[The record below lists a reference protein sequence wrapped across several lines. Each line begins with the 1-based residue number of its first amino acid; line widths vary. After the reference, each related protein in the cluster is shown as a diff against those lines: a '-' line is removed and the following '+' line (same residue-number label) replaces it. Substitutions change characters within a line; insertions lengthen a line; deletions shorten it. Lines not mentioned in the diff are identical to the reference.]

1 MSPAMRAEVII
12 LVVEDN
18 VARDHSCFDQ
28 FAFTTIKQDQS
39 VDFAPS
45 PKHPARYLVFPC
57 RSIQVRASTVCCRS
71 CGEGGEGNAGGRQ
84 LGSARE
90 THAPF
95 QITSDDAPCQEH
107 SRFRPSGFPRLRISG
122 SCPGFFG
129 VVMLSGSTAHTSAPC
144 GLPAIFKASTP
155 SLPSRRFPLH
165 PGFVGHPPSALTA
178 CALPCSVLM
187 GSPPVPGFVATFR
200 LAGCVRRLSPV
211 GKVRIANTLSYC
223 NNFLAIKLKN
233 R

>member
-1 MSPAMRAEVII
+1 MQAPEYPQNPRPCLYGGLLI
-12 LVVEDN
+12 DN
-18 VARDHSCFDQ
+18 Q
-28 FAFTTIKQDQS
+28 
-39 VDFAPS
+39 
-45 PKHPARYLVFPC
+45 PC

-178 CALPCSVLM
+178 CALPCSVLV
-187 GSPPVPGFVATFR
+187 GSPPGSGLWLLSGWPGVFAAFPP
-200 LAGCVRRLSPV
+200 LA
-211 GKVRIANTLSYC
+211 
-223 NNFLAIKLKN
+223 KLE
-233 R
+233 